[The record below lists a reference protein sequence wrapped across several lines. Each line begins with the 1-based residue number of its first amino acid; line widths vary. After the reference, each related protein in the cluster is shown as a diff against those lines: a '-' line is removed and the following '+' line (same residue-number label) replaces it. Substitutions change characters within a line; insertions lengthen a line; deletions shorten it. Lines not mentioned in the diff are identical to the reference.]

1 MRGAV
6 FAGTFLLLLKA
17 RERAFN
23 ESPAAGFRDLINSG
37 FVYWRF
43 VIFSPS
49 DSSPR
54 CPKLFT
60 RLINVVKN
68 CFISILITYLRIH
81 SYVNERVI
89 ADA

>member
-6 FAGTFLLLLKA
+6 FAGTFLLLLEA
-17 RERAFN
+17 RERTFN

-43 VIFSPS
+43 VIFSS
-49 DSSPR
+49 ADSSPC

-60 RLINVVKN
+60 RLINVKKM
-68 CFISILITYLRIH
+68 FHFHLDYLPENSFLR
-81 SYVNERVI
+81 R
-89 ADA
+89 